1 MITQL
6 LSTLFILLPS
16 QTEPTPLM
24 IFKTSH
30 SGSSWLTSV
39 LNKYDGVYVTEEI
52 IRGGGRSREKRQNL
66 EKSTGGMTAY
76 IYNSTQ
82 HPMLNWP
89 KGEDMNQRNKT
100 LFIVG
105 CTINPGITFANLD
118 KIARLVPSLRVVAY
132 FRTNIVKHVI
142 SYFRGHQLVRKCGHY
157 VTSDE
162 CKLESK
168 TTVELKKF
176 DERLIAVMA
185 EDLYIWKVVNSLT
198 ANLKHSFR
206 VIFYEDLMGDK
217 DEFEELLWWL
227 GFDITEFEFT
237 DKPNGRC
244 GSNCT
249 KNTSDDLRDSIA
261 NYEEVESLI
270 NSKYPCLSSQFYET
284 RPGKVQP
291 FIQNVCGNLF
301 RSRVDSFLKDHHK
314 S

>member
-1 MITQL
+1 
-6 LSTLFILLPS
+6 
-16 QTEPTPLM
+16 
-24 IFKTSH
+24 
-30 SGSSWLTSV
+30 
-39 LNKYDGVYVTEEI
+39 
-52 IRGGGRSREKRQNL
+52 
-66 EKSTGGMTAY
+66 
-76 IYNSTQ
+76 
-82 HPMLNWP
+82 
-89 KGEDMNQRNKT
+89 
-100 LFIVG
+100 
-105 CTINPGITFANLD
+105 
-118 KIARLVPSLRVVAY
+118 
-132 FRTNIVKHVI
+132 
-142 SYFRGHQLVRKCGHY
+142 VRKCGHF

-206 VIFYEDLMGDK
+206 VVFYEDLMGDK

-227 GFDITEFEFT
+227 GFDITELEFT